1 VALALRARGTRA
13 TASDWLGWAFLVPT
27 LVFFVGWQIYPIL
40 RVFYL
45 SFTNFHF
52 LATNAPIDFVGLA
65 NYATAIIDPVVW
77 LGVGRAAAFT
87 AIFLPG
93 MILIPLVLAVLIDR
107 VSNVYVATAYRLILL
122 IPAVIPGAL
131 IVVLWK
137 WLYNFNIGPINY
149 TLVDVLGVVSARD
162 APQWF
167 GNPWLTLPAIAV
179 MEWWWGL
186 GYHTIFFLAGL
197 AAIPRDLY
205 EAARV
210 DGANEWNLFWRVT
223 IPRLMPIMLVLVV
236 LRFGTAMAVIDEYLI
251 LGGFNRALP
260 TYTWTVYMWDLAFQ
274 LGDWPQGYAASI
286 GWIGAFFM
294 LIVVSGLFWLFR
306 SRD

>member
-1 VALALRARGTRA
+1 MAVALRTRGGQYAPRHF
-13 TASDWLGWAFLVPT
+13 LGWAFLLPT
-27 LVFFVGWQIYPIL
+27 LVFFIGWQVYPIL
-40 RVFYL
+40 RVLYL
-45 SFTNFHF
+45 SFTNYHF
-52 LATNAPIDFVGLA
+52 LATGAPIDFVGLA
-65 NYATAIIDPVVW
+65 NYTTAIIDPVVW
-77 LGVGRAAAFT
+77 LGIGRAAAFT

-93 MILIPLVLAVLIDR
+93 MIIIPLVLAVLIDR
-107 VSNVYVATAYRLILL
+107 VHHGVLATTYRLILL

-131 IVVLWK
+131 IIVLWK
-137 WLYNFNIGPINY
+137 WMYNFNIGPINY
-149 TLVDVLGVVSARD
+149 MLVDVLGVVSARA
-162 APQWF
+162 APQWL
-167 GNPWLTLPAIAV
+167 GSPWLTLPAIAV

-186 GYHTIFFLAGL
+186 GYHTLFFLAGL

-223 IPRLMPIMLVLVV
+223 IPRLMPILLVLVV

-251 LGGFNRALP
+251 LGGFNRGLP